1 MIYGNRPPSES
12 NLEGGFIMFKK
23 SLAIV
28 LVAAMTLG
36 LTGCFQ
42 AGSNGGADTLA
53 PVNTSAE
60 AGAQKEETSRHEE
73 TTEAVSSET
82 ASSEASEKGSEIAP
96 SVDKGTEESK
106 QDKVRQ
112 VLIDNDTCRLEW
124 VSFKIEEN
132 GNNVFN
138 FRFENKT
145 ADTALF
151 FYTPVSTPSH
161 PGDGDVAVNG
171 YVFNTTSS
179 MYWNENTYACLNC
192 REARDYVDP
201 GQKSD
206 WRIII
211 SAKDLKILGMK
222 TVDRLDLPII
232 VQKKGDYRSDPCI
245 VDEKLTL
252 YPTGLNDASFSV
264 PERASAES
272 DRVIAENGIFKFA
285 AIGTDEKSVY
295 DVFGDNIFKLYFY
308 VQNDSDDF
316 MEIKCRDYS
325 INGIK
330 TESNINNLFRNY
342 IPPRSKSLYSI
353 DIYNLENIGI
363 KELNE
368 IAFVSRVNKF
378 ISPGTPDKMAEE
390 SVSIDLTGL
399 RKPD

>member
-1 MIYGNRPPSES
+1 
-12 NLEGGFIMFKK
+12 MFKK
-23 SLAIV
+23 SM
-28 LVAAMTLG
+28 AAMLLVFMVFG
-36 LTGCFQ
+36 LTACFG
-42 AGSNGGADTLA
+42 AGTPGAPDSSA
-53 PVNTSAE
+53 SVNTPGE
-60 AGAQKEETSRHEE
+60 EKTQKEETAQAVPSK
-73 TTEAVSSET
+73 EASSET
-82 ASSEASEKGSEIAP
+82 AEKGSETVP
-96 SVDKGTEESK
+96 SENTGTEEHK

-112 VLIDNDTCRLEW
+112 VLIDNDSCRLEW
-124 VSFKIEEN
+124 TSFEISEN
-132 GNNVFN
+132 GDNVFK

-145 ADTALF
+145 ADTALY

-179 MYWNENTYACLNC
+179 MYWNENTYTCLNC
-192 REARDYVDP
+192 REAGDNVGP

-232 VQKKGDYRSDPCI
+232 VQKEGAYRSDPCI

-272 DRVIAENGIFKFA
+272 DRVIAENGIFKYI

-330 TESNINNLFRNY
+330 AESNINNLFRNY
-342 IPPRSKSLYSI
+342 IPPRSRSLYSI

-368 IAFVSRVNKF
+368 IAFVSRVNKY

>member
-1 MIYGNRPPSES
+1 M
-12 NLEGGFIMFKK
+12 LLVIMVF
-23 SLAIV
+23 
-28 LVAAMTLG
+28 G
-36 LTGCFQ
+36 LTACFG
-42 AGSNGGADTLA
+42 AGTPGTKDSSA
-53 PVNTSAE
+53 PVNTQAE
-60 AGAQKEETSRHEE
+60 EGTQKEEATQD
-73 TTEAVSSET
+73 VPSEK
-82 ASSEASEKGSEIAP
+82 ASSEATEKGSEKAP
-96 SVDKGTEESK
+96 SESTGTEEPK

-112 VLIDNDTCRLEW
+112 VLIDNDSCRLEW
-124 VSFKIEEN
+124 TSFEISEN
-132 GNNVFN
+132 GDNVFK

-145 ADTALF
+145 ADTALY

-179 MYWNENTYACLNC
+179 MYWNENTYTCLNC
-192 REARDYVDP
+192 REAGDNVGP

-232 VQKKGDYRSDPCI
+232 VQKKGAYRSDPCI

-272 DRVIAENGIFKFA
+272 DRVIAENGIFKYM

-330 TESNINNLFRNY
+330 AESNINNLFRNY
-342 IPPRSKSLYSI
+342 IPPRSRSLYSI

-368 IAFVSRVNKF
+368 IAFVSRVNKY
-378 ISPGTPDKMAEE
+378 ISPGTPDKMAEN